1 MLRFRREL
9 RDEVGAAEDHL
20 AILVARRE
28 RREEELARAEA
39 GVTPP
44 LARLTPQS
52 RDSPRR
58 DGRPNACAARS
69 RGTHPAATDSATRY
83 SPCRRASST
92 LRSPL
97 VSRPDPSPPPRTEPS
112 RAQLCHP
119 PTRPSTPALAQNTM
133 DEEAR
138 LAADA
143 HSTTRARVE
152 SLEARVEDQRRRL
165 RESFDETERLR
176 ADATVS
182 STRLA
187 PAPPPDR
194 LRQAH
199 RHARRGLVRRG
210 ARVGWP
216 KSGRERRGNSSRTS
230 NDGKKTKTKTKTRRR
245 AARRRR
251 RRTTI
256 RES

>member
-1 MLRFRREL
+1 M
-9 RDEVGAAEDHL
+9 
-20 AILVARRE
+20 
-28 RREEELARAEA
+28 
-39 GVTPP
+39 TPP

-58 DGRPNACAARS
+58 DGRPNAYAARS

-83 SPCRRASST
+83 SPYRRASST

-97 VSRPDPSPPPRTEPS
+97 VSRPDPSPPTRTEPS

-143 HSTTRARVE
+143 HSTVRARVE

-176 ADATVS
+176 E
-182 STRLA
+182 TR
-187 PAPPPDR
+187 R
-194 LRQAH
+194 SR
-199 RHARRGLVRRG
+199 RRGSLLLVRRTVFAKLIDMRG
-210 ARVGWP
+210 VDWSVEDARWMA
-216 KSGRERRGNSSRTS
+216 EEWT
-230 NDGKKTKTKTKTRRR
+230 R
-245 AARRRR
+245 AARKL
-251 RRTTI
+251 
-256 RES
+256 ESYLE